1 MKAGI
6 WVLAIGCLLGWFV
19 DSMWTTST
27 DLAQHYSLVAR
38 LAEHWNLP
46 LGYDRT
52 LGEMSY
58 YPRGSHALAAV
69 LSALLHSDLLSMQV
83 LSLLSVFVIWACVIL
98 LLLQLP
104 GITRWWSAGVLL
116 LLLLLNSYWK
126 GFEFHGEELIGN
138 YFFAQLV
145 AQAGALAMVLF
156 TLYGER
162 SARPP
167 WQRNLVLLLA
177 CWLIELVH
185 LLPVMQ
191 LLGFYALMQLFD
203 ALASRSR
210 AGWLQSVF
218 WLVVGVMLVLLH
230 PTYAAMKSLSR
241 NDGVIT
247 FALLNNMTLV
257 IGYCLLVAL
266 LSALM
271 LWRWYQYDAD
281 KRGLWLAWKVVGAFG
296 LSVAGFCLLQ
306 ALMFQ
311 FGEGS
316 AYAVKKHLYGV
327 NTAALLEVALWLGWY
342 CTRFSRVQLQPVP
355 HVVAAL
361 MMMLVVGM
369 VLPQKQEQDVSD
381 LVALE
386 REMLAIRPMINTVP
400 GKYTYVLQMSNQ
412 PAFINYMYSI
422 GIFRAPRFRAGY
434 ELWQDQPLA
443 KSSLLGT
450 IITGANSSLDR
461 FPECRRT
468 LTSHGLAI
476 VDAACFKTR
485 SGLVDSWFSMM
496 DPAPDLPCILEG
508 FGKPEAS
515 GRWSA
520 STVARMTCTP
530 PQRNGKPYDQLVLEA
545 VAFQGAPKQRVQVMQ
560 NGRMSHEF
568 VFDQSDA
575 WSMLA
580 IDLQPEADGKVVL
593 EFRFPDARSPKSL
606 GLGEDPRV
614 LGILLDTL
622 AFRMK

>member
-1 MKAGI
+1 M
-6 WVLAIGCLLGWFV
+6 AIGCLLGMFV

-38 LAEHWNLP
+38 LSEHWSLP
-46 LGYDRT
+46 PGYDRT

-69 LSALLHSDLLSMQV
+69 LSTVLHSDLLSMQV
-83 LSLLSVFVIWACVIL
+83 LSLLSVFAIWACVIM

-104 GITRWWSAGVLL
+104 GIARWWSAAVLL
-116 LLLLLNSYWK
+116 LLLLLNCNWQ

-162 SARPP
+162 SGRPA

-218 WLVVGVMLVLLH
+218 WLLAGVMLVLKH
-230 PTYAAMKSLSR
+230 PTYAAMKSLSS

-247 FALLNNMTLV
+247 FSLLNNMTLV
-257 IGYCLLVAL
+257 IGYCCLVAL

-271 LWRWYQYDAD
+271 LWRWYRHDAD
-281 KRGLWLAWKVVGAFG
+281 KRALWLVWKMVGAFG

-306 ALMFQ
+306 ALLFH
-311 FGEGS
+311 FGQGS

-361 MMMLVVGM
+361 MMMLAVGM
-369 VLPQKQEQDVSD
+369 VLPQKRQEDVSD

-412 PAFINYMYSI
+412 PAFINYMFSI

-443 KSSLLGT
+443 KSSLLAN

-461 FPECRRT
+461 FPECRRS
-468 LTSHGLAI
+468 LTSHGLAM
-476 VDAACFKTR
+476 VDAACFKKQ

-496 DPAPDLPCILEG
+496 DDVQDLPCILEG
-508 FGKPEAS
+508 FSQPETV

-520 STVARMTCTP
+520 SPVAKMTCTP
-530 PQRNGKPYDQLVLEA
+530 PHLNGKPYDRLVLEG
-545 VAFQGAPKQRVQVMQ
+545 VAFPGVPRQRLQVMQ
-560 NGRMSHEF
+560 NGRMSNEF
-568 VFDQSDA
+568 VFDQSA
-575 WSMLA
+575 SWSMLA
-580 IDLQPEADGKVVL
+580 IDLQPAADGKVVL

-606 GLGEDPRV
+606 GLGDDPRV
-614 LGILLDTL
+614 LGLLLETL